1 MVRFTGHTIT
11 SDSALGGK
19 IIEKSLRFNR
29 TGSHRLNFTA
39 SSAGNR
45 KTWTKSFWM
54 KRTSEDRRMIH
65 GYYNGSNDVAVIEI
79 NEYGDMHIYD
89 YYNSY
94 RMRLNPN
101 RKFRDC
107 TSWMHI
113 VVNID
118 TPQSTASERAKLYVN
133 GERVTSWQN
142 ITYPS
147 QNLDVSFNQNVLEA
161 WGTEGTNQRLHFD
174 GYLAD
179 VYYIDGAQLE
189 PTQFGYTDQLT
200 GIWKPKHFDKSIIPN
215 RRGRTYD
222 GTFTASGNGFGSNP
236 PALAFNGGGSDGFNN
251 AAGGQIITWDTSS
264 YGLSGNVRIYG
275 RGSAYDVY
283 INGNATKVADMPSSN
298 DWVDLGT
305 HEKINEIQ
313 WAGTTYNTNNGL
325 GSAGVHVN
333 IIQVNGVYLRNDLSE
348 FGQNGY
354 HLEFKDDSGT
364 TATTMGKDTSG
375 NGNNWTPVNF
385 SVASDFM
392 TDIVTDSP
400 TNNFCVLNYNGGSGN
415 KVRDG
420 GLSAQDAGTN
430 GWRHTYG
437 TFPLTR
443 GKWYW
448 EYRFSGSVN
457 GSNGIF
463 MGLYHPDLTYERD
476 PNSSST
482 DMYGRQTD
490 TRYSNGTNT
499 SSHFPSFSDGN
510 TVQFAF
516 DADTGVMWSGVNN
529 TWTGAEPSTGNS
541 PSYTGIDASK
551 GYVPVSGSY
560 GSNNYNKV
568 NFGQQG
574 FKYTPPSGFKA
585 ICSEFMEMPEA
596 TVFNPKK
603 HFRDLYY
610 TGNAGTQSITG
621 LEFKP
626 DFVWVK
632 RRDGGQHHAIYDSVR
647 GNLKSLSSSRNDLT
661 EYNET
666 AALSEF
672 LENGIKFTGSGF
684 YYVNTNGDDYVAWC
698 WKAGSPIVDTSAS
711 VFFQPTY
718 DVLQLASTTDF
729 DFSTGDFTLELYYR
743 AERYNQTPYLFEFR
757 ASGGN
762 EAGSIV
768 CYVQSSG
775 EAVFWYNGSN
785 RVISNSVITLS
796 KWTHIAFVRHSG
808 TTKMYIDG
816 VAQSQTYT
824 DTNDYGDGG
833 RPLFIGVRRNGGSSL
848 NNQSWD
854 GELSNVR
861 IVKGTAVYTSNFT
874 PSTTP
879 LTNISNTKL
888 LCCQSTT
895 SATTAAVTPGTITAN
910 GGVTPSISNPFDA
923 FMKDGIGY
931 PTASAAGI
939 TEGSNP
945 ITGASINTKSGFSCF
960 TYMGNGT
967 SGATIGHGLGAA
979 PVMAIFKSRNLGTLG
994 TAGAHWTVSHKGLT
1008 NGMNGGG
1015 SARKIHLS
1023 LTQAEGTNSHGC
1035 VTATT
1040 STTMTLTSGSGNDTD
1055 AHVNHT
1061 GGNYVCYCWTEIPG
1075 FSKFGRYKGNGNT
1088 NGPYI
1093 DCGFRPAFV
1102 MMKEITDA
1110 STNWVIYD
1118 NKRGANTYNPVDL
1131 SLYPNLNNQEG
1142 DATLDYDFVSNGFK
1156 VRTSNGGI
1164 NGNGNNYI
1172 FMAFAEQPEVTPF
1185 GSQSNAR

>member
-1 MVRFTGHTIT
+1 MAKFTGHTIT

-29 TGSHRLNFTA
+29 AGSHRLNFTA

-54 KRTSEDRRMIH
+54 KRTTEDRRMIH
-65 GYYNGSNDVAVIEI
+65 GYYNGSNDVAVIEV

-101 RKFRDC
+101 MKLRDC
-107 TSWMHI
+107 TAWYHI
-113 VVNID
+113 VLALD
-118 TPQSTASERAKLYVN
+118 TTQSTASNRAKLYVN

-179 VYYIDGAQLE
+179 IYYIDGAQLE

-222 GTFTASGNGFGSNP
+222 GTFTASGNGFGNLP

-251 AAGGQIITWDTSS
+251 AAGGQIITWNTSS

-283 INGNATKVADMPSSN
+283 VNGNATKVADMPSSN

-305 HEKINEIQ
+305 HDKINEIQ

-333 IIQVNGVYLRNDLSE
+333 IIQVNGVWLRNDLSE

-385 SVASDFM
+385 SVASDYM

-415 KVRDG
+415 KPVDG
-420 GLSAQDAGTN
+420 GLSGSAAGTSA
-430 GWRHTYG
+430 WRHTYG

-463 MGLYHPDLTYERD
+463 MGLAHPDLTYERD

-541 PSYTGIDASK
+541 PSFTGIDASK

-585 ICSEFMEMPEA
+585 ICSEFMETPEV
-596 TVFNPKK
+596 TVINPKK
-603 HFRDLYY
+603 HFGDLYY
-610 TGNAGTQSITG
+610 TGNSGTQSITG
-621 LEFKP
+621 LEFQP
-626 DFVWVK
+626 DFAWIK
-632 RRDGGQHHAIYDSVR
+632 SRSSNHHSSLTDSVR
-647 GNLKSLSSSRNDLT
+647 GMLKTLSTSRSDIG
-661 EYNET
+661 EY
-666 AALSEF
+666 SESAGLNQF
-672 LENGIKFTGSGF
+672 LPNGLGF
-684 YYVNTNGDDYVAWC
+684 NGNNYFSVNVNGDNFVAWC
-698 WKAGSPIVDTSAS
+698 FKGGGSSN
-711 VFFQPTY
+711 TY
-718 DVLQLASTTDF
+718 
-729 DFSTGDFTLELYYR
+729 
-743 AERYNQTPYLFEFR
+743 N
-757 ASGGN
+757 
-762 EAGSIV
+762 
-768 CYVQSSG
+768 
-775 EAVFWYNGSN
+775 
-785 RVISNSVITLS
+785 
-796 KWTHIAFVRHSG
+796 
-808 TTKMYIDG
+808 IDG
-816 VAQSQTYT
+816 VGYASAAAA
-824 DTNDYGDGG
+824 G
-833 RPLFIGVRRNGGSSL
+833 LNG
-848 NNQSWD
+848 
-854 GELSNVR
+854 
-861 IVKGTAVYTSNFT
+861 
-874 PSTTP
+874 
-879 LTNISNTKL
+879 
-888 LCCQSTT
+888 
-895 SATTAAVTPGTITAN
+895 GTIT
-910 GGVTPSISNPFDA
+910 
-923 FMKDGIGY
+923 
-931 PTASAAGI
+931 PTG
-939 TEGSNP
+939 T
-945 ITGASINTKSGFSCF
+945 SINTESGLSIIAY
-960 TYMGNGT
+960 TGNGT
-967 SGATIGHGLGAA
+967 GGASMSHGLPRA
-979 PVMAIFKSRNLGTLG
+979 PKLMIHRSRGTGRNWYTITTAVDG
-994 TAGAHWTVSHKGLT
+994 TPDYFYLNSTATAS
-1008 NGMNGGG
+1008 N
-1015 SARKIHLS
+1015 SA
-1023 LTQAEGTNSHGC
+1023 
-1035 VTATT
+1035 VTAPT
-1040 STTMTLTSGSGNDTD
+1040 SDLMYFTSSAESNNNGE
-1055 AHVNHT
+1055 
-1061 GGNYVCYCWTEIPG
+1061 NYIVYAFCEIPG
-1075 FSKFGRYKGNGNT
+1075 YCKIGTYKGFGNE
-1088 NGPYI
+1088 NGPVVY
-1093 DCGFRPAFV
+1093 CGFRPKFV
-1102 MMKEITDA
+1102 LVK
-1110 STNWVIYD
+1110 STTHSEHWNIPVD
-1118 NKRGANTYNPVDL
+1118 TYNYNGVDKTV
-1131 SLYPNLNNQEG
+1131 SPNLSSAERDMSGSGLYG
-1142 DATLDYDFVSNGFK
+1142 DAMDYLADGFK
-1156 VRTSNGGI
+1156 IKNNDGNYNRGGATFF
-1164 NGNGNNYI
+1164 Y
-1172 FMAFAEQPEVTPF
+1172 MAIADTPNLPHF
-1185 GSQSNAR
+1185 NQYPTAR